1 LAGGAGE
8 GLAGLEV
15 GLLLNHVVARGEATV
30 STKAALEAWL
40 EGRVFLV
47 LEPDRKLS
55 PAVLLSETPLRPVRL
70 VKGGETRAHDTR
82 S

>member
-1 LAGGAGE
+1 M
-8 GLAGLEV
+8 

-47 LEPDRKLS
+47 LEPDRKLPQLPSS
-55 PAVLLSETPLRPVRL
+55 PKRPSGRC
-70 VKGGETRAHDTR
+70 AW
-82 S
+82 